1 MKPVCAKLVLHVKVR
16 PFPGAY
22 VDDMYDYLSP
32 LLRKKPS
39 YIVLHIG
46 CNDSPHKTAKQIFK
60 EIMELKAYIESI
72 LPTVKL
78 YLSCPLL
85 RLDGAR
91 ANLTLR
97 QLGFE
102 MKSLPNVIINNN
114 VDGSCLG
121 KKGLHL
127 NPKGSGRLAINFISL
142 MRRF

>member
-1 MKPVCAKLVLHVKVR
+1 
-16 PFPGAY
+16 
-22 VDDMYDYLSP
+22 
-32 LLRKKPS
+32 
-39 YIVLHIG
+39 
-46 CNDSPHKTAKQIFK
+46 
-60 EIMELKAYIESI
+60 MELKAYIEST
-72 LPTVKL
+72 LPTVKS

-85 RLDGAR
+85 RLDDAR

-114 VDGSCLG
+114 VNGSCLG

-127 NPKGSGRLAINFISL
+127 NPKGSGRLASNFISL